1 MTPVNFP
8 LHLWA
13 SIYVGNTRPV
23 FTPLLTGPRRRHR
36 TAPNQALRWD
46 WESAWSGSAGQ
57 TGGTDA
63 VCPPPASAAP
73 LPGSS
78 TPHPPVTHASL
89 PPPRHSSSFIIWPS
103 IVSLAKLYSPRAV
116 AGFPWFSRP
125 LRREWIGGSVDGT
138 YCPRIWPV
146 SLSATRTSS
155 LAYVPR
161 SRACPCACLRFFLDR
176 RIWSISLCFSLHV
189 ILVPTPHRSVVFSAW
204 GFAISKHGFLP
215 VGTERTEITEISIIS
230 EFFLPFF

>member
-1 MTPVNFP
+1 MHGSKSSVQ
-8 LHLWA
+8 A
-13 SIYVGNTRPV
+13 GNTPSRFHPPCV
-23 FTPLLTGPRRRHR
+23 TGPRRRHR

-161 SRACPCACLRFFLDR
+161 SRAPVPAYVFFSIGESDRSRFA
-176 RIWSISLCFSLHV
+176 SLC
-189 ILVPTPHRSVVFSAW
+189 T
-204 GFAISKHGFLP
+204 
-215 VGTERTEITEISIIS
+215 
-230 EFFLPFF
+230 